1 MWFVWLDGGV
11 SECLFVTDLR
21 MRETAH
27 TSLNSSSSPN
37 MGLCSLSVS
46 LQRITAPS
54 ENTNTNS
61 QSVGRSVSHQ
71 QRHNQANHL
80 QLMQVVRL
88 GGHKQKKHV
97 SKGTSEREEGTKE
110 EEREEKN

>member
-1 MWFVWLDGGV
+1 MRG
-11 SECLFVTDLR
+11 CLSVCVTNLR

-46 LQRITAPS
+46 LHRITAPS
-54 ENTNTNS
+54 ENTNKHNS
-61 QSVGRSVSHQ
+61 RSVGQFVINRGY
-71 QRHNQANHL
+71 NQANHL